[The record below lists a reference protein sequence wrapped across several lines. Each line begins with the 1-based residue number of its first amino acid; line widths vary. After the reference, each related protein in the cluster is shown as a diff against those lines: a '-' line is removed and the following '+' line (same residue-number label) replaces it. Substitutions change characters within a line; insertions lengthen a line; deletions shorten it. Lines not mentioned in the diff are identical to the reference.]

1 MTKRVQAKTKICRRL
16 GVNLWGR
23 AKDPLAKK
31 NYGPGMHGQ
40 KRKKISDYGGQLLAK
55 QKLKSYYANMTEKQF
70 RRAYETATKSRGD
83 TGENLI
89 GLLERRL
96 DVVVYRMNV
105 AQTMQQARQLVS
117 HGHVKVSEQLVTVPS
132 YLVREGD
139 VVAVVERSRDKL
151 MVVEALQHRE
161 RDVPDYIDMDEKAVK
176 AIFVRTPKMADVPYP
191 VQMEP
196 NLVIEY
202 YSR

>member
-40 KRKKISDYGGQLLAK
+40 KRKKISDYGNQLLAK

-70 RRAYETATKSRGD
+70 RKAYETATKRKGD
-83 TGENLI
+83 TAEMLI
-89 GLLERRL
+89 GLLESRL
-96 DVVVYRMNV
+96 DVVVYRMNLGH
-105 AQTMQQARQLVS
+105 TMQQARQLVS
-117 HGHVKVSEQLVTVPS
+117 HGHVEVNGTRVTIPS
-132 YLVREGD
+132 YRVREGD
-139 VVAVVERSRDKL
+139 TIGVVERSRDKL
-151 MVVEALQHRE
+151 MVQDALQNRE
-161 RDVPDYIDMDEKAVK
+161 RDVPEYIDMDEKAVRGT
-176 AIFVRTPKMADVPYP
+176 FVRTPKMSDVPYS

>member
-40 KRKKISDYGGQLLAK
+40 KRKKISDYGNQLLAK

-70 RRAYETATKSRGD
+70 RKAYETATKRKGD
-83 TGENLI
+83 TAETLI

-96 DVVVYRMNV
+96 DVVVFRMNLGH
-105 AQTMQQARQLVS
+105 TMQQARQLVS
-117 HGHVKVSEQLVTVPS
+117 HGHVQVNGTRVTIPS

-139 VVAVVERSRDKL
+139 TIGVVERSKDKL
-151 MVVEALQHRE
+151 MVQDALQNRE
-161 RDVPDYIDMDEKAVK
+161 RDVPEYIDMDEKSVQAT
-176 AIFVRTPKMADVPYP
+176 FVRTPKMSDVPYP

>member
-40 KRKKISDYGGQLLAK
+40 KRKKISDYGNQLLAK

-70 RRAYETATKSRGD
+70 RKAYETATKRKGD
-83 TGENLI
+83 TAENLI

-96 DVVVYRMNV
+96 DVVVFRMNL
-105 AQTMQQARQLVS
+105 AHTMQQARQMVS
-117 HGHVKVSEQLVTVPS
+117 HGHIQVNGQRVTIPS
-132 YLVREGD
+132 YLVRDGD
-139 VVAVVERSRDKL
+139 TLGVVERSKDKL
-151 MVVEALQHRE
+151 MVQDALQNRE
-161 RDVPDYIDMDEKAVK
+161 RDVPEYIDMDEKALK
-176 AIFVRTPKMADVPYP
+176 ATFVRTPKMSDVPYP